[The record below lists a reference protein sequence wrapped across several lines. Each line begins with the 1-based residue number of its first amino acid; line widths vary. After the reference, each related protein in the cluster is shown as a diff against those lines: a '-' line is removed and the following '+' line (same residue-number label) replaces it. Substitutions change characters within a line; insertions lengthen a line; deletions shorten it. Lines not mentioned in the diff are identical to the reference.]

1 MSAFDFDLLVIGAG
15 SAGVRLSRMVASTG
29 KKVAVIE
36 ANALGGTCVN
46 VGCVPKKLFVYAS
59 EVAEFVEQSRGFG
72 WQLNGDL
79 SFDWPTLR
87 DNKNTE
93 IARLNRIYQGLLE
106 NAGVTIIRG
115 QARFVDAHSVQV
127 GEQIVRAEKI
137 AICTGSKAVRPE
149 FPGAEHCITSD
160 DLFYL
165 ERLPTRAVV
174 VGGGYIAVEMAGIL
188 HGLGVETTL
197 LYRGDLLL
205 KGFDHE
211 IRAFVQHS
219 IQQTGIDLQLNDNLA
234 QVQKHNQ
241 DLQLTLTSGKTLN
254 ADLVLL
260 ATGREANTA
269 GLALDKAGVEI
280 AGNAEVIIDAHYRT
294 SVPNIFALGDVTG
307 TPQLTPVATAEAM
320 YLARKE
326 FGLAGVAVPLNY
338 ELIPTAVFC
347 QPNVATVGLT
357 EAQAK
362 QKFGD
367 IAVFTTDFKP
377 LKHTL
382 SGASERCLLKLVVN
396 RSDDKVVG
404 AHMVGHEA
412 GEIIQ
417 GIAIAMMAGA
427 TKSQFDQT
435 IGIHPTTAE
444 EFVTLRQERS
454 N

>member
-1 MSAFDFDLLVIGAG
+1 MDAADFDLLVIGAG

-36 ANALGGTCVN
+36 ASALGGTCVN
-46 VGCVPKKLFVYAS
+46 VGCIPKKLFVYAS
-59 EVAEFVEQSRGFG
+59 EVAESVEQARGFG
-72 WQLNGDL
+72 WQLDGKL
-79 SFDWPTLR
+79 HFDWPTLR

-93 IARLNRIYQGLLE
+93 IARLNRIYQTLLE

-115 QARFVDAHSVQV
+115 HARFVDAHSVKV
-127 GEQIVRAEKI
+127 GEHILRAEKI
-137 AICTGSKAVRPE
+137 AICTGSKAVRPQ
-149 FPGAEHCITSD
+149 FPGVEHCITSD

-165 ERLPTRAVV
+165 ERLPKRAVV

-188 HGLGVETTL
+188 HGLGVATTL
-197 LYRGDLLL
+197 LYRGELLL

-211 IRAFVQHS
+211 ISAFVQKAIGQS
-219 IQQTGIDLQLNDNLA
+219 GIELQLNDNIA
-234 QVQKHNQ
+234 HVQQSGQ
-241 DLQLTLTSGKTLN
+241 DLLATLTSGKTLN
-254 ADLVLL
+254 TDLILL
-260 ATGREANTA
+260 ATGRIANTS
-269 GLALDKAGVEI
+269 GLDLDKAGVQT
-280 AGNAEVIIDAHYRT
+280 ARNADVIIDAHYRT
-294 SVPNIFALGDVTG
+294 SAANIFALGDVTG

-326 FGLAGVAVPLNY
+326 FGLSGAAIPLNY

-362 QKFGD
+362 ERFGD

-377 LKHTL
+377 LRHTL
-382 SGASERCLLKLVVN
+382 SGANERCMLKLIVN

-417 GIAIAMMAGA
+417 GIAIAMVAGA

-454 N
+454 K

>member
-1 MSAFDFDLLVIGAG
+1 MVSFDYDLLVIGAG

-36 ANALGGTCVN
+36 ASALGGTCVN

-59 EVAEFVEQSRGFG
+59 EVAEFMEQSRGFG
-72 WQLNGDL
+72 WQLDGEL
-79 SFDWPTLR
+79 RFDWPTLR

-93 IARLNRIYQGLLE
+93 IARLNRIYQTLLD
-106 NAGVTIIRG
+106 NAGVIIIRG
-115 QARFVDAHSVQV
+115 HARFVDAHSVQV
-127 GEQIVRAEKI
+127 GEQILRAEKI
-137 AICTGSKAVRPE
+137 AICTGSKAVRPT
-149 FPGAEHCITSD
+149 FPGVEHCITSD

-165 ERLPTRAVV
+165 ERLPKRAVV

-188 HGLGVETTL
+188 NGLGVATTL
-197 LYRGDLLL
+197 LYRGDRVL
-205 KGFDHE
+205 KGFDRD
-211 IRAFVQHS
+211 IRAFVQNAIAQS
-219 IQQTGIDLQLNDNLA
+219 GIDLKLNDTIA
-234 QVQKHNQ
+234 EVQPSSQ
-241 DLQLTLTSGKTLN
+241 DLLATLTSGKSLN
-254 ADLVLL
+254 TDLVLL
-260 ATGREANTA
+260 ATGREPNIA
-269 GLALDKAGVEI
+269 GLDLEKAGVQI
-280 AGNAEVIIDAHYRT
+280 ASNADVIIDAHYRT
-294 SVPNIFALGDVTG
+294 SAPNIFALGDVTG

-326 FGLAGVAVPLNY
+326 FGLSGAAIPLNY

-357 EAQAK
+357 EEQAQ
-362 QKFGD
+362 QRFGD
-367 IAVFTTDFKP
+367 IAVFSTDFKP

-382 SGASERCLLKLVVN
+382 SGANERCLLKLIVN
-396 RSDDKVVG
+396 RRDDKVVG

-417 GIAIAMMAGA
+417 GIAIAMVAGA

-444 EFVTLRQERS
+444 EFVTLRQERK
-454 N
+454 